1 MPYSISGTTITV
13 SGTVDLMNVSLPSI
27 FRINFAAGGANATFH
42 AYDFF
47 YVPPQGVYFT
57 VAGSASRDVLILQ
70 PGRNSGPIQQ
80 YEPSPQMDFFQVREL
95 GRQRRHHPAGEFRT
109 ITICRGSYENE
120 IFRGGN
126 GNDSYHIGPGDI
138 VDETGTD
145 GVDTI
150 YSYESVNLLGSNIRG
165 DVENVVLTAVDIA
178 TYAAGNALA
187 NKLVGGMGNSTLN
200 GLGGDDFMQGRA
212 GNDTYYVD
220 TLNDIVDESANNP
233 GGIDT
238 IRSYVSYSL
247 LDTVHVKGA
256 VENLTLM
263 GAALDAE
270 GSTLNNALTGNG
282 FANILKGLAGNDVL
296 NGGAGA
302 DDLQGNSGNDTYV
315 LGSEGYGVDT
325 VVDSSGT
332 ADTITSSIN
341 RSLSFADYSE
351 IENLVLVGN
360 AVSGS
365 GNGLANVMTGNA
377 RANILYG
384 LAGNDRLA
392 GGAGNDTLIGGS
404 NNDFFVFNTAPNRRQ
419 PRYHHGLQPRRR
431 YVPAGE
437 CDLHQARRRRH
448 VLNPAFFRA
457 GTKALDA
464 NDYIVY
470 NRATGC
476 SPTIMTATARMRRS
490 RFAVLTNR
498 PLLTANDFLVI

>member
-1 MPYSISGTTITV
+1 MSYSISGTTISV

-57 VAGSASRDVLILQ
+57 VAGSASRDVLIL
-70 PGRNSGPIQQ
+70 GLADSGPIQQ
-80 YEPSPQMDFFQVREL
+80 YEPSPQMDFFKFVNWGANDVIILQGNSDNNDL
-95 GRQRRHHPAGEFRT
+95 W
-109 ITICRGSYENE
+109 GSYENE

-126 GNDSYHIGPGDI
+126 GNDSYHIGPGDT

-150 YSYESVNLLGSNIRG
+150 HSYESVNLLGSNIRG

-220 TLNDIVDESANNP
+220 TLNDTVDESANNQ

-238 IRSYVSYSL
+238 IWSYVSYSL

-270 GSTLNNALTGNG
+270 GSNLNNALTGNG
-282 FANILKGLAGNDVL
+282 FGNTLRGLAGNDVL

-302 DDLQGNSGNDTYV
+302 DDLQGDSGNDTYV

-325 VVDSSGT
+325 VVDSSGA

-341 RSLSFADYSE
+341 RSLSFPDYSE
-351 IENLVLVGN
+351 IENLTLVGN

-365 GNGLANVMTGNA
+365 GSGLANLMTGNA
-377 RANILYG
+377 RANIFYG

-392 GGAGNDTLIGGS
+392 GGAGNDTLYGGL
-404 NNDFFVFNTAPNRRQ
+404 NNDFFVFNTAPNAATNRDFVKDFSHVDDAFQ
-419 PRYHHGLQPRRR
+419 LENAIFTKLG
-431 YVPAGE
+431 AGATHM
-437 CDLHQARRRRH
+437 LS
-448 VLNPAFFRA
+448 PAFFRA

-470 NRATGC
+470 NRATGML
-476 SPTIMTATARMRRS
+476 SYDNDGNGAHAAIA
-490 RFAVLTNR
+490 FAVVTNK
-498 PLLTANDFLVI
+498 PLLTANDFQVI